1 MFWRLAIVFSLSL
14 IGLLACTPQPR
25 VVIATREGKEV
36 AVRVEVAD
44 TPAKREMGLQYRN
57 ELGDDQGM
65 LFLFPREEVQAF
77 WMKNTPIS
85 LDLIFI
91 SAQRKVVG
99 IVRRA
104 VPFSRATLSVPS
116 PSQFVLEIKGG
127 LSQRHGIK
135 IGDGVRFQ
143 NISLEEIKG

>member
-104 VPFSRATLSVPS
+104 VPFSLATLSVPS